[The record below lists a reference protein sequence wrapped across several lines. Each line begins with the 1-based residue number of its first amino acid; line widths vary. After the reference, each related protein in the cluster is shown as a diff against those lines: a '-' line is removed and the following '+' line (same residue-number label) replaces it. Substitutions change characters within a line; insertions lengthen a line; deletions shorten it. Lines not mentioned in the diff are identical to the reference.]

1 MQIVCIVNNVRS
13 ASLVAQGPETGP
25 FAIVVVH
32 VKGFSTA
39 TPVGS

>member
-1 MQIVCIVNNVRS
+1 MRGAADRVKNSPI
-13 ASLVAQGPETGP
+13 ALVWKERDVAA